1 MSMRFGTAGVPL
13 QAKDASTLSGLEAL
27 SSLRLGCMEME
38 FVQRVTMGEKMAGL
52 IQQKAAALDI
62 SLSVHAPYYLNFN
75 AHDPRILEAS
85 HKRLSA
91 AARIGYLAGASD
103 IVFHPGFYQGDS
115 PQTTFAKVQ
124 RELTKLIED
133 LQAAGIHSRLR
144 CETTGKHGQFG
155 SLEETLQLVVETP
168 GLSACFDFSHLHAR
182 NQYHA
187 AADIQRDLE
196 RIGTVLGASALQDL
210 HIHLSGM
217 QYTAAGERNHLNLA
231 DSDFPY
237 GAMLQAL
244 REVGA
249 SGRVVCESPNR
260 EGDALLLQDTWHQL
274 EGAS

>member
-1 MSMRFGTAGVPL
+1 MRFGTAGVPL
-13 QAKDASTLSGLEAL
+13 QAKGTSTLSGLEAL
-27 SSLRLGCMEME
+27 SSLCLGCMEME
-38 FVQRVTMGEKMAGL
+38 FVQRVTMGEKMASL
-52 IQQKAAALDI
+52 VQQRAVALDI

-75 AHDPRILEAS
+75 AHDPGILEAS
-85 HKRLSA
+85 HKRLTA
-91 AARIGYLAGASD
+91 AARIGFLAGASD

-124 RELTKLIED
+124 GELARLIED
-133 LQAAGIHSRLR
+133 LEATGIHSRLR
-144 CETTGKHGQFG
+144 CETTGKHSQFG
-155 SLEETLQLVVETP
+155 SLEETLRLVVETP

-182 NQYHA
+182 HQYHA
-187 AADIQRDLE
+187 AADFRRDLE
-196 RIGTVLGASALQDL
+196 RIGTVLGASALEDF

-217 QYTAAGERNHLNLA
+217 QYTAAGECNHLNLA

-249 SGRVVCESPNR
+249 RGRVVCESPNR
-260 EGDALLLQDTWHQL
+260 EGDALLLQETWRQL